1 MQSNNSSK
9 KDFEGVEYNAMTGIA
24 TRNQLYTEEKR

>member
-1 MQSNNSSK
+1 MSSTK
-9 KDFEGVEYNAMTGIA
+9 KDFDGVEYNAMTVIA

>member
-1 MQSNNSSK
+1 MSSTQ
-9 KDFEGVEYNAMTGIA
+9 KDFDKVEYNAMTGIA